1 MARLEDGERREAG
14 RKAGQGEGGRLR
26 EGPAPELVEASFS
39 RELADAPIL
48 HRGLG
53 LADLAHVVAL
63 AEAGIVPAAA
73 SARLLGLLLELLDL
87 PVEAF
92 PLSPVLEDVYSN
104 REAWVRSRDEEAGGW
119 LGAGRPRREPAT
131 VASRIA
137 ARERLL
143 ALAAAEEAVGRALL
157 EQAERHVETLVPDY
171 TYLQPATPTSL
182 AHYLLASVYP
192 LLRDLD
198 RLRAAY
204 GRTNAFP
211 GGIGNIN
218 GSRLPI
224 DRRRLASLLGFDA
237 LISHTRDA
245 MWQADQPLEVLA
257 AVVAHLLHLDR
268 LAEDLQI
275 WATREFGLVELAD
288 RHARISLIMPQ
299 KKNPYSLAYVR
310 GITGEMLGRLVS
322 MAAVGKSPSAQMDN
336 RIFALGAVPRAVD
349 DAARAASLMAGVVAG
364 LRFDVERMRAHAGEG
379 FTHAMDLAEVLMER
393 TGLSYRVAH
402 RIVALAVRRTLER
415 DPAARDV
422 AADLLEAA
430 AREVAGRSA
439 ALGRAELE
447 ALADPA
453 AIVATRRGVGGAAAE
468 PVTEMLAECRDGL
481 DGARSWR
488 ERAGKKIAEAEAGLV
503 ALARARASASGKT
516 EPDNP
521 RR

>member
-1 MARLEDGERREAG
+1 MAKRGEREPG
-14 RKAGQGEGGRLR
+14 RPEAGQGEGGRLR
-26 EGPAPELVEASFS
+26 EGPAPELVEASFA

-63 AEAGIVPAAA
+63 AEAEILPAATA
-73 SARLLGLLLELLDL
+73 RRLLALLLELLEV
-87 PVEAF
+87 PVEDF

-104 REAWVRSRDEEAGGW
+104 REAWVRRRDQEAGGW

-157 EQAERHVETLVPDY
+157 GQAEAHVETVVPDY

-182 AHYLLASVYP
+182 AHYLLGSVYP

-198 RLRAAY
+198 RLRSAY

-218 GSRLPI
+218 GTRLPL
-224 DRRRLASLLGFDA
+224 DRRRLAALLGFDA

-245 MWQADQPLEVLA
+245 MWQADQPVEVLA
-257 AVVAHLLHLDR
+257 AVLTHLLHLDR

-288 RHARISLIMPQ
+288 RHARISMIMPQ

-310 GITGEMLGRLVS
+310 GITGDMLGRLVS

-336 RIFALGAVPRAVD
+336 RIFALGAVPRAID

-364 LRFDVERMRAHAGEG
+364 LRFDVERMRARAGEG
-379 FTHAMDLAEVLMER
+379 FTHAMDLAESIMER

-415 DPAARDV
+415 DRGAREV
-422 AADLLEAA
+422 AADLLDAA
-430 AREVAGRSA
+430 AHEVAGRSSG
-439 ALGRAELE
+439 LGAD
-447 ALADPA
+447 ALAAFGDPA
-453 AIVATRRGVGGAAAE
+453 AIVATRRGVGGAAAA
-468 PVTEMLAECRDGL
+468 PVREMIAECRDGL
-481 DGARSWR
+481 DRARAWR
-488 ERAGKKIAEAEAGLV
+488 QEAERKIAEAEDGLV
-503 ALARARASASGKT
+503 ALARDRAAAPRDT
-516 EPDNP
+516 EPDN
-521 RR
+521 RRR